1 MKIEDKNI
9 VEKLGLVDL
18 FVCSS
23 GFEERST
30 KLTSNLDIDKIS
42 NSIVFHL
49 NDTYKASQANLQK
62 IQEKFKKINIVEY
75 PKNNPLEI
83 FDIFYLALR
92 NFNEEFG
99 SKELK
104 VVIDVS
110 TFTREIL
117 LILIKAISLERY
129 SNFNIFIV
137 YTPNESYFSDEDNS
151 WMTKGIRE
159 IRSIIGYSG
168 LHSPSKKL
176 LLLIL
181 NGFEEERTEHMIE
194 CFEPDRL
201 IIGKPNKTDS
211 INPSLNTIS
220 CSKYDDLKLKYQ
232 NLIKQEFEF
241 SCTDIETTISI
252 LNKIIGENE
261 DFNIVISPLNN
272 KISTIAAAIVG
283 LKNEDVQIC
292 YASANQYNIDSK
304 SIISDYYLV
313 YNFNDYFK
321 TISSQNP

>member
-1 MKIEDKNI
+1 MKIEAKNI
-9 VEKLGLVDL
+9 IEKLGLIDL
-18 FVCSS
+18 FICSS

-30 KLTSNLDIDKIS
+30 KLAFNLNTNNVS

-49 NDTYKASQANLQK
+49 NDTYKASQSNLEQ
-62 IQEKFKKINIVEY
+62 IQQRFLKINTFEY
-75 PKNNPLEI
+75 PKNNSLET
-83 FDIFYLALR
+83 FDVFYSALKF
-92 NFNEEFG
+92 FNEELG
-99 SKELK
+99 SKQIR

-117 LILIKAISLERY
+117 LILIKVISLDRF
-129 SNFNIFIV
+129 SNFKTSIV
-137 YTPNESYFSDEDNS
+137 YTPNESYSNDDTNS

-181 NGFEEERTEHMIE
+181 NGFEEERTEHIIE

-211 INPSLNTIS
+211 INPALNAIS
-220 CSKYDDLKLKYQ
+220 CSKYDDLKFKYQ

-241 SCTDIETTISI
+241 SCTDIEVTISV
-252 LNKIIGENE
+252 LNEIIEENQ

-272 KISTIAAAIVG
+272 KISTIATAIVG
-283 LKNEDVQIC
+283 LNNEDIQIC

-304 SIISDYYLV
+304 ATSSDYYLV
-313 YNFNDYFK
+313 YDL
-321 TISSQNP
+321 TSLLT